1 MTRVKHLARAAGA
14 VYLLIMLIAVIVQVS
29 GHAGVDIPGR
39 AADGAQHPTASTALP
54 PPTAEADAA
63 MALAFASVGATVYLL
78 FRLVGRQ
85 VGGRCPSTSLWAP
98 GC

>member
-14 VYLLIMLIAVIVQVS
+14 VYLLLTLIAVIVQVS
-29 GHAGVDIPGR
+29 GHAGVDIPGL
-39 AADGAQHPTASTALP
+39 AADGAQHLTASTAL

-63 MALAFASVGATVYLL
+63 MAMAFAFVGATVYLL
-78 FRLVGRQ
+78 FGSSAGKS
-85 VGGRCPSTSLWAP
+85 GGRCRSTSLWAP